1 MRLTFTYNNMEIEYP
16 QHLCNEIPDH
26 EARVIG
32 TLVNDLSL
40 MVEVQGRRNLFH
52 TKDGLAYYDLLN
64 DMYNHKATEFDT
76 GSVQSSL
83 SRLGEQ
89 FRNDF
94 ISLNG
99 MGHLNSLRRN
109 FSPNNFETHFEGLM
123 KANAKLATYRG
134 LYEAICMLHN
144 DIETKSLEDI
154 IFKIEDTLETARD
167 CNDVSTTKPVIL
179 RIDNDYIQSKIN
191 GVGRG
196 MSYNLFSISKA
207 TRGMHNGNMSMLAMP
222 TNNGKAQPL
231 DSLVFTKNGYVR
243 MGDIKIGDKIYDM
256 NGELHNVTG
265 IFPQGM
271 KPSYKITF
279 KDGSTVE
286 CCDEH
291 LWVNNNLWRLKNGK
305 YDWRVQTLKE
315 IMKRKIISGNT
326 YQTFIPVNKPLQYTQ
341 KEYFID
347 PYIFGCLL
355 GDGSIKTR
363 IEFSCNELDIV
374 ERIKQRLPM
383 GYKITKNNANN
394 YTYNISNQTNPLKN
408 DIIRELKRL
417 QVFGLGSHEKFIPI
431 EYMSG
436 SIEQRMDLLRG
447 LFDTDGCVNSI
458 SGNKNIT
465 TTSIRL
471 RDDIIQLCH
480 TLGYRATYTE
490 DNRDY
495 KFGKCYIVNI
505 STYDE
510 IFYSDKHKSRVPQNR
525 KIKRRTD
532 LLAITN
538 IEYIGEKEMQCI
550 MVDSPTHTYL
560 TDNMIVTHNTTIN
573 YNEIMLDFLDKG
585 EKVFIYSNESAID
598 DFKDMLLI
606 RTLTKHLKYYDLT
619 RTKLNELDMIK
630 TKEKEKY
637 EEYMMKIAEA
647 QRYIDVTYNDKL
659 VLYCVSRYS
668 IAEFNI
674 LMRRFSHKGFT
685 KFLIDTMK
693 SEDAGD
699 KLAVGKLVQQSRNI
713 YELARKLNVHVM
725 ASYQIASYLK
735 QNMKRIYDESCLSGS
750 KQIVEILDILITG
763 RELYPDEY
771 PGQKNEIKVF
781 KIKKDEITGKYVKEF
796 KELESNKK
804 YLVFFLPKNRYGA
817 KIVPTIYQFNGEFG
831 TLFEVGFTESIQEK
845 SF

>member
-1 MRLTFTYNNMEIEYP
+1 MNLTFTYNNMQIEYP
-16 QHLCNEIPDH
+16 QHLCSEIPDH

-76 GSVQSSL
+76 GSVQSAL

-89 FRNDF
+89 FKNDF

-123 KANAKLATYRG
+123 KTNAKLATYRG

-154 IFKIEDTLETARD
+154 IFKIEDTLETARN

-222 TNNGKAQPL
+222 TNNGK
-231 DSLVFTKNGYVR
+231 
-243 MGDIKIGDKIYDM
+243 
-256 NGELHNVTG
+256 
-265 IFPQGM
+265 
-271 KPSYKITF
+271 
-279 KDGSTVE
+279 
-286 CCDEH
+286 
-291 LWVNNNLWRLKNGK
+291 
-305 YDWRVQTLKE
+305 
-315 IMKRKIISGNT
+315 
-326 YQTFIPVNKPLQYTQ
+326 
-341 KEYFID
+341 
-347 PYIFGCLL
+347 
-355 GDGSIKTR
+355 
-363 IEFSCNELDIV
+363 
-374 ERIKQRLPM
+374 
-383 GYKITKNNANN
+383 
-394 YTYNISNQTNPLKN
+394 
-408 DIIRELKRL
+408 
-417 QVFGLGSHEKFIPI
+417 
-431 EYMSG
+431 
-436 SIEQRMDLLRG
+436 
-447 LFDTDGCVNSI
+447 
-458 SGNKNIT
+458 
-465 TTSIRL
+465 
-471 RDDIIQLCH
+471 
-480 TLGYRATYTE
+480 
-490 DNRDY
+490 
-495 KFGKCYIVNI
+495 
-505 STYDE
+505 
-510 IFYSDKHKSRVPQNR
+510 
-525 KIKRRTD
+525 
-532 LLAITN
+532 
-538 IEYIGEKEMQCI
+538 
-550 MVDSPTHTYL
+550 
-560 TDNMIVTHNTTIN
+560 TTIN